1 MFEIFTDQEAM
12 CEYCNDGGSDALVL
26 YSNCPQLNNPCNSSK
41 PTPIEILIWGE

>member
-12 CEYCNDGGSDALVL
+12 CEYCSDGGSDALVL
-26 YSNCPQLNNPCNSSK
+26 DSNCPQLNNPSNSSK